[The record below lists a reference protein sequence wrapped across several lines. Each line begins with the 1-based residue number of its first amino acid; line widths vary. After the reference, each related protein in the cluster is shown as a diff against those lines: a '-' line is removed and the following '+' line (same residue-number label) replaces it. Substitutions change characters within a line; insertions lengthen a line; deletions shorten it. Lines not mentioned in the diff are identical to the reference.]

1 MAKILKQ
8 TVVQI
13 EQEGIE
19 KRIVVQY
26 KDDNGDDKRSVINY
40 VDLTE
45 EEKTIFD
52 SFESLS
58 QSKMI

>member
-8 TVVQI
+8 TVFQI

-26 KDDNGDDKRSVINY
+26 KDDNKRSVINY

-58 QSKMI
+58 ESKMI